1 MEACGW
7 LVLLCSCLTSRSR
20 ACGCPGLGWIP
31 TYTAGLGGNQW
42 APGHA
47 HTGEKMPGLAGLR
60 GVGYESDLR
69 CRLYLS
75 YLHPLRWRA
84 KHQHYYYVSGVHTA
98 YASFV
103 PTQPFTPSRWA
114 VYGFTDALQQRR
126 SLSLVGWGWPGCQPG
141 KRWKTLTA
149 ASPLDGG
156 QRLAAIRTPALAGP
170 LTSSPLKGGVLAG
183 SQSYFLP

>member
-1 MEACGW
+1 
-7 LVLLCSCLTSRSR
+7 
-20 ACGCPGLGWIP
+20 
-31 TYTAGLGGNQW
+31 
-42 APGHA
+42 
-47 HTGEKMPGLAGLR
+47 MPGLAGLR

-75 YLHPLRWRA
+75 YLHHLRWRA

-141 KRWKTLTA
+141 KRSENVDSGVISGESPKDTD
-149 ASPLDGG
+149 SPLFVRPPW
-156 QRLAAIRTPALAGP
+156 QARLLHPH
-170 LTSSPLKGGVLAG
+170 
-183 SQSYFLP
+183 

>member
-20 ACGCPGLGWIP
+20 ACGCALRDVGLVISP
-31 TYTAGLGGNQW
+31 
-42 APGHA
+42 APEDDSFRAHA

-126 SLSLVGWGWPGCQPG
+126 SLSLVGWGWPDSH
-141 KRWKTLTA
+141 RRLTWRG
-149 ASPLDGG
+149 PI
-156 QRLAAIRTPALAGP
+156 QRLISYAEAVTSAG
-170 LTSSPLKGGVLAG
+170 T
-183 SQSYFLP
+183 

>member
-1 MEACGW
+1 
-7 LVLLCSCLTSRSR
+7 
-20 ACGCPGLGWIP
+20 
-31 TYTAGLGGNQW
+31 
-42 APGHA
+42 
-47 HTGEKMPGLAGLR
+47 MPGLAGLR

-84 KHQHYYYVSGVHTA
+84 KHQHYYYVSGVHAA

-126 SLSLVGWGWPGCQPG
+126 SLSLVGWGWPY
-141 KRWKTLTA
+141 
-149 ASPLDGG
+149 
-156 QRLAAIRTPALAGP
+156 LAATTELRWQA
-170 LTSSPLKGGVLAG
+170 SPLKGGVLAG
-183 SQSYFLP
+183 ESVGSWT